1 MKVLSVPKEFNLKR
15 HYTSLQ
21 ESKLKIYQGKI
32 ALLEDYTKKCKLQMG
47 IFTRVAKTN
56 ISSLTAVYNIALELA
71 KFEKPFSD
79 EILVKKVCG

>member
-1 MKVLSVPKEFNLKR
+1 
-15 HYTSLQ
+15 
-21 ESKLKIYQGKI
+21 
-32 ALLEDYTKKCKLQMG
+32 MG